1 MFDVTVVM
9 LGLSVSM
16 AETSD
21 VAAVVLESTL
31 AAGADAG
38 FAAATVND
46 LELSGAAATGAVF
59 TASGQREV
67 RTDWSV
73 VAARLSEAR
82 AVTALLSAA
91 KAGIVAGPAAA
102 AIIGA
107 GSAGVVA
114 TAATTGSR
122 FASVAGAADD
132 VNSACASAADCDSS

>member
-91 KAGIVAGPAAA
+91 KAGIVAGPAV